1 MGWELLGVGGSERCP
16 LRCGSASDPQASLL
30 SLSRSIAWV
39 RDDGDC
45 KAVTLTPRVASLG
58 GHLPFPSGEV
68 GTIKNQ
74 ENAWR
79 KMSVF

>member
-1 MGWELLGVGGSERCP
+1 MGAAGGLGG
-16 LRCGSASDPQASLL
+16 LRDVLSAVVRLRTLRASLL